1 MHWNG
6 FEHNKTLRI
15 VIVTA
20 SDIDSNH
27 IIQKQLTY
35 LLKKIL
41 HRNGFDPDKSLCIV
55 IASAS
60 DIDSNHIIQK
70 ELRYLSKEKSA
81 LERI

>member
-1 MHWNG
+1 M
-6 FEHNKTLRI
+6 
-15 VIVTA
+15 
-20 SDIDSNH
+20 
-27 IIQKQLTY
+27 IQKQLTY

-60 DIDSNHIIQK
+60 DIDPNHIIQK